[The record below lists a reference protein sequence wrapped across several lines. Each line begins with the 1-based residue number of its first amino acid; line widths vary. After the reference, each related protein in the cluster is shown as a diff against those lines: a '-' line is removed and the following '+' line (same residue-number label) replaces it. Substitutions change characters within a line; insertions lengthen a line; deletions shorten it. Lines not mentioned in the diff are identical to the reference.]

1 MDVLGGRI
9 EDKPNKIN
17 AYLAVVV
24 YHGDRRFSHRAKD
37 ELLTVGGL
45 HGRGLTKKTNDMKR
59 ITLHLTAC
67 MLFAPCLLAFTSGC
81 LLANAAGTL
90 YAGCLVYMSGHTAKG
105 RKFTRK
111 YYREVL
117 RLEKLLS
124 E

>member
-1 MDVLGGRI
+1 M
-9 EDKPNKIN
+9 PT
-17 AYLAVVV
+17 
-24 YHGDRRFSHRAKD
+24 RRRLSIMAAAAFHYRAKY

-45 HGRGLTKKTNDMKR
+45 HGRGLTKTHTNDMKR

-67 MLFAPCLLAFTSGC
+67 ALFAPCLLAFTSGC
-81 LLANAAGTL
+81 LLANAVGTL
-90 YAGCLVYMSGHTAKG
+90 YAGCLVYMSGHTVKG